1 MNWSFS
7 LQHLD
12 FFNSFPQS
20 AFESTY
26 RLNSTP
32 ISKSKQDIR
41 TAQSTVN
48 LHNWVWSMLPVHTPT
63 EPQELSQLSIDFFD
77 VL

>member
-41 TAQSTVN
+41 TAQSAVN
-48 LHNWVWSMLPVHTPT
+48 LHKWVWSMLYTPT
-63 EPQELSQLSIDFFD
+63 EPLKLSKLSIDFFD